1 MFGMV
6 KNGAISAKLKAKRG
20 KLLNNDDYLALC
32 SLGSVP
38 AIAEYLKK
46 TEGYKGFIEDDC
58 RGTIHRDSL
67 ENMIYLSLIYDY
79 ESLYSF
85 SKGPVRDF
93 LLLYYLKREIWAIKS
108 ALYAVANKD
117 RSIHLDIPARHKKID
132 TEAIETAKSKNEL
145 AEALHGTP
153 YYDIV
158 KEEGSI
164 FEIETRLDKY
174 YFDMMSDT
182 VKNAGKEDKAA
193 AEKLLGAETDATNI
207 LWIYRAKKY
216 YGMPPERI
224 SKTLIGHTYRL
235 KKDLLD
241 KLTWA
246 ETAEDVVRLV
256 ENSPYRGLLN
266 DTETEMGKALSSYLY
281 KLNNEIMRK
290 YPYSAVCALAYIHLK
305 RTEIQNITAIIECVR
320 YGVLPG
326 EAYRHVIKE
335 CDGIDS

>member
-193 AEKLLGAETDATNI
+193 ATAMPAPIHARPVTRAAEINAVCTTASDRAFSAADTFPVNI
-207 LWIYRAKKY
+207 IIAA
-216 YGMPPERI
+216 I
-224 SKTLIGHTYRL
+224 VIIL
-235 KKDLLD
+235 KKEKPLD
-241 KLTWA
+241 KSVLLRRVFVLSPKTKYA
-246 ETAEDVVRLV
+246 IGTAIDNTSNNVMIVVNIFTV
-256 ENSPYRGLLN
+256 PFYI
-266 DTETEMGKALSSYLY
+266 
-281 KLNNEIMRK
+281 LNNFQTI
-290 YPYSAVCALAYIHLK
+290 LL
-305 RTEIQNITAIIECVR
+305 
-320 YGVLPG
+320 
-326 EAYRHVIKE
+326 
-335 CDGIDS
+335 